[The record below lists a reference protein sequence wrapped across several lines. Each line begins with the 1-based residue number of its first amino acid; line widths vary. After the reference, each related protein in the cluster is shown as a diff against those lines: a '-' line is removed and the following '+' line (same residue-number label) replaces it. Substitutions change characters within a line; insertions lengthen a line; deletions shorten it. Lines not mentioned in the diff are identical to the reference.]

1 MLILT
6 RRLGE
11 AIVLG
16 DNVRIVVVGADEA
29 SGTVRF
35 ETFAPESVPVSAG
48 LGISSATAI
57 PKAPVIVHKRKKIW
71 SVV

>member
-16 DNVRIVVVGADEA
+16 DDVRIVVVGADEA
-29 SGTVRF
+29 SGTARF
-35 ETFAPESVPVSAG
+35 ETVAPDSLPVSAG
-48 LGISSATAI
+48 LGIDSATAI
-57 PKAPVIVHKRKKIW
+57 QKAPVIVHKRKKLW
-71 SVV
+71 SAV